1 MYCLLKEI
9 RKILAFSGLKTHF
22 IEKITMKKIILTSLL
37 STTIILTSCTP
48 VVVGGAIV
56 TGISVANDRRSAGQV
71 IDDKIISAQIRREIH
86 QNINNDKHIKVMT
99 YNGVVLIAG
108 EAETNKDRIKAED
121 IAASINGVVK
131 VVNELHD
138 TIPTSIKRRTKDS
151 YITSKAKSSL
161 INIDLDGF
169 NPTRVKIMTVRG
181 HVYLMGKVSSQE
193 SEAVVEKI
201 RNLRGVR
208 KVVKVFEYLD

>member
-1 MYCLLKEI
+1 
-9 RKILAFSGLKTHF
+9 
-22 IEKITMKKIILTSLL
+22 MKKIFLTCLL

-99 YNGVVLIAG
+99 YNGVVLLAG

-138 TIPTSIKRRTKDS
+138 TIPTNLKRRTKDS

-161 INIDLDGF
+161 IKIDLDGF

-181 HVYLMGKVSSQE
+181 HVYLMGKVSSKE

-208 KVVKVFEYLD
+208 KVVKVFEYFD

>member
-1 MYCLLKEI
+1 
-9 RKILAFSGLKTHF
+9 
-22 IEKITMKKIILTSLL
+22 MKKIILTSLL

-99 YNGVVLIAG
+99 YNGVVLLAG

-138 TIPTSIKRRTKDS
+138 TIPTNLKRRTKDS

-161 INIDLDGF
+161 IKIDLDGF

-181 HVYLMGKVSSQE
+181 HVYLMGKVSSKE

-208 KVVKVFEYLD
+208 KVVKVFEYFD